1 MKNARKIIFI
11 FFAASFLFLNCSK
24 KSTSGGTPPPPD
36 PPSPPTVTNQVDL
49 WLTKGDQSV
58 LLQKQNG
65 VLAFGSTINSNP
77 NIDVDST
84 NKMQTVDGFGY
95 TLTDGSVSLI
105 NNLGASVKANLLQEL
120 FGNGDNSIGVSYLR
134 LSIGASD
141 LSAET
146 YSYNDM
152 PAGQTDVNLE
162 HFNMAKADAGLI
174 PLLKEIL
181 AINPNIKIMGSPWS
195 PPVWMKDNNSFIGGS
210 LQPQYYQAYSK
221 YFVKYIQ
228 YMKDKGITIDAIT
241 IQNEPL
247 HPGNNPSMLMTAL
260 QQADFIKTALGP
272 AFRDAGIKTKIII
285 YDHNCDKPEYP
296 IAVLNDAEARQYIDG
311 SAFHLYGGDISAL
324 TAVHNAFPD
333 KHVYF
338 TEQWTSSTG
347 SFDGDLKWHL
357 KNVIIGSMRNW
368 SRNALEWNLANDP
381 SFGPHTEGGC
391 TMCKGALTISGAAV
405 SRNVAYYIIAHASKF
420 VPAGSIRIASNN
432 SGSLNTVAFVTPAG
446 KKVLIVANDGAAA
459 TFNIRFKNK
468 WVVTSLVAG
477 AVGTYVW

>member
-1 MKNARKIIFI
+1 
-11 FFAASFLFLNCSK
+11 
-24 KSTSGGTPPPPD
+24 
-36 PPSPPTVTNQVDL
+36 NQVDL

-228 YMKDKGITIDAIT
+228 YMK
-241 IQNEPL
+241 
-247 HPGNNPSMLMTAL
+247 
-260 QQADFIKTALGP
+260 
-272 AFRDAGIKTKIII
+272 
-285 YDHNCDKPEYP
+285 
-296 IAVLNDAEARQYIDG
+296 
-311 SAFHLYGGDISAL
+311 
-324 TAVHNAFPD
+324 
-333 KHVYF
+333 
-338 TEQWTSSTG
+338 
-347 SFDGDLKWHL
+347 
-357 KNVIIGSMRNW
+357 
-368 SRNALEWNLANDP
+368 
-381 SFGPHTEGGC
+381 
-391 TMCKGALTISGAAV
+391 
-405 SRNVAYYIIAHASKF
+405 
-420 VPAGSIRIASNN
+420 
-432 SGSLNTVAFVTPAG
+432 
-446 KKVLIVANDGAAA
+446 
-459 TFNIRFKNK
+459 
-468 WVVTSLVAG
+468 
-477 AVGTYVW
+477 